1 MRKPVYEPGPLLTA
15 TASRGMDRVNGVK
28 ILVLNY
34 HKVDNQNISLSVLP
48 KDFDRQMKY
57 LKDNNF
63 HTITMD
69 EMYAALTEGA
79 ELPENPVV
87 ITFDDAGKR
96 AENSLPYQRTQL
108 GYMVWT
114 RITIEGTSREMWLP
128 VMDGNNNPLMDSP
141 YTVTNKWG
149 NETQIAPIN
158 ISDVNRSIM
167 RCLVKNLAMFG
178 LGLYIY
184 SKDDLPSEVDVDN
197 ETGEVIEPDAA
208 PAPAAPVPTPTL
220 EEAYALKVKVGKAT
234 FPMGDLVEKATN
246 PEKGKRALERLA
258 AVDTE
263 EGAAAKVIL
272 DALASGAV
280 HFPPAA
286 AAQA

>member
-1 MRKPVYEPGPLLTA
+1 MANENMSVSSVLRTVNVNNKLDNKPTGKG
-15 TASRGMDRVNGVK
+15 SK
-28 ILVLNY
+28 ILRY
-34 HKVDNQNISLSVLP
+34 LP
-48 KDFDRQMKY
+48 WSSAWDEI
-57 LKDNNF
+57 LKRYPDS
-63 HTITMD
+63 TY
-69 EMYAALTEGA
+69 E
-79 ELPENPVV
+79 V